1 MVHHENGPFLD
12 LIITLVKIIFVVG
25 ILITTTMSEEKK
37 TKECPYCGEEILA
50 TAKKCKHCGDWLDR
64 PNETDSVLTDEE
76 IDKIAEDAVNEAEA
90 EIEKRFRVIKIV
102 GTALA
107 VIGIGLLMFFMVP
120 SKQKHLAK
128 LESTVEICSNQVVS
142 SLKNIAAQNIYGFVT
157 VSDYITPEIT
167 SAVKGIVRSDIV
179 SEFEYTNVL
188 LYSVGEIYGDIC
200 QVGLLGFVLDFTPTD
215 EYPHEDIATDLWNQI
230 VTAYNN
236 GYTSAEIAQE
246 FRKVQNSFMNDSGQT
261 STEPSS
267 SSPDKNHQITSTGI
281 GPIKIGMAVSS
292 LPASIEGMYSYY
304 KPYEEIDDDGYSFY
318 DADGNELFF
327 VSAYQELGSMGP
339 LDNSFKVKIGN
350 KWYGIGDVFPSDKL
364 KMVQDNRY
372 EIDNIAIGLNEDGRT
387 INYIFI
393 YSEEGDQDV

>member
-1 MVHHENGPFLD
+1 
-12 LIITLVKIIFVVG
+12 
-25 ILITTTMSEEKK
+25 MSEEKK

-50 TAKKCKHCGDWLDR
+50 TAKKCKHCGEWLDR

-90 EIEKRFRVIKIV
+90 EIEKRFKVIKIV

-142 SLKNIAAQNIYGFVT
+142 SLKNIAAQNIYGSVT

-167 SAVKGIVRSDIV
+167 SAVKGLVRSDIV

-188 LYSVGEIYGDIC
+188 LYSVGEINGDIC
-200 QVGLLGFVLDFTPTD
+200 QVGLLGFVLDFTPTE

-230 VTAYNN
+230 VTAYDN

-261 STEPSS
+261 STKPSS

-281 GPIKIGMAVSS
+281 GPIKIGMSVKSVPQRIDGLYAY
-292 LPASIEGMYSYY
+292 IKSY
-304 KPYEEIDDDGYSFY
+304 ETIDDVRYNFY
-318 DADGNELFF
+318 NANDEELF
-327 VSAYQELGSMGP
+327 SASGYDTIGAMSP
-339 LDNSFKVKIGN
+339 TSSAFKVKIGN
-350 KWYGIGDVFPSDKL
+350 SWYGTGDKFPSEELDK
-364 KMVQDNRY
+364 VEDDRY
-372 EIDNIAIGLNEDGRT
+372 ESGNISVSLAEDGKT
-387 INYIFI
+387 IDLIVVYP
-393 YSEEGDQDV
+393 EGGDEWR